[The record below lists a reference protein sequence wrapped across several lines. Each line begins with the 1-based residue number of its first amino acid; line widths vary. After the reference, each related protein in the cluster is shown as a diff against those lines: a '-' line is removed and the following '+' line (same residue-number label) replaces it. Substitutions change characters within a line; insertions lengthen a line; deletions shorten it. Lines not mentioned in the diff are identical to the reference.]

1 MDNTDRLLTLIRHAK
16 SSWKFPLPD
25 FERPLNK
32 RGKRNAVELGQW
44 LAANDIHFD
53 QIVASPARRT
63 METATLIATQIGYPK
78 KAIAT
83 DSAIYHA
90 SATTLFDCVRRFDD
104 HYQHVALIG
113 HNPGISMLADLL
125 LSDPLGEEMRTC
137 ACAQMRF
144 SATDWSTIEIH
155 SAELL
160 CFRDPKSNDPLM
172 P

>member
-1 MDNTDRLLTLIRHAK
+1 MDNSDRLLTLIRHAK

-44 LAANDIHFD
+44 LAANGIHFE

-63 METATLIATQIGYPK
+63 METATLIAAQIGYPEN
-78 KAIAT
+78 AIAT

-90 SATTLFDCVRRFDD
+90 STATLLEHVRRFDD
-104 HYQHVALIG
+104 RYRNVALIG
-113 HNPGISMLADLL
+113 HNPGISALADLL
-125 LSDPLGEEMRTC
+125 LDTPLAEDMRTC
-137 ACAQMRF
+137 ACAQVRF
-144 SATDWSTIEIH
+144 SGADWSAIEAH
-155 SAELL
+155 SAELVF
-160 CFRDPKSNDPLM
+160 FRDPKSGDPLM